1 MLCSI
6 GRDGLCGV
14 SALAGGYTVEESK
27 RPFETVK
34 MDKPNQRQGL
44 LESQP
49 IKLASIK
56 SAWESDQKGAAARKR
71 IVCAYFGALG
81 VLALLSILA
90 LASGNFIVAGLLP
103 VPIGL
108 LIWVYL
114 QTRRNLK
121 DFGNYESKLHDMGTE
136 LEDKNRQLRQLVQ
149 TDALTS
155 VLNRRGLEKALSTE
169 TNRVKRSG
177 KKNAAILVD
186 CDDFKSVNETLGHA
200 GGDAV
205 LQEMAAR
212 MRKAVRP
219 VDYVSRVGGDEF
231 IILLSELDLETAL
244 QVAERIRL
252 SICDGPVKAGD
263 KETMVS
269 SSLGVTMLPKEL
281 CTIEEILTA
290 ARLGLKHSKSG
301 GKNRVSTAD
310 LTKDTEIERTP
321 LSQLLS
327 GAENFRPF
335 KQPIVRLS
343 DGAVVASEMYCL
355 GPAGPFEMPEN
366 YFRLA
371 LEQNQLTSVDLKC
384 LRTLLN
390 AARRSEKGKRVH
402 LNVYPGT
409 LLDIPVEEFPA
420 LFAEISSNGGLCI
433 EVSGRQMFADAT
445 CLLERI
451 DELKR
456 LGAQILLDDIGSG
469 RSTIEHIM
477 ILEPNQLKIGQ
488 ALSQHV
494 SARPVKRKQLER
506 LVAIA
511 QSMGASVIADGVRSK
526 DDEKVLLETGVEYG
540 QGLIYGSSVEVK

>member
-1 MLCSI
+1 M
-6 GRDGLCGV
+6 
-14 SALAGGYTVEESK
+14 E
-27 RPFETVK
+27 
-34 MDKPNQRQGL
+34 KPNQRQGL

-56 SAWESDQKGAAARKR
+56 SAWESDKKGSAARQR
-71 IVCAYFGALG
+71 IVYAFFGALG
-81 VLALLSILA
+81 VLGVLIILA
-90 LASGNFIVAGLLP
+90 LVNGNFILAGLLP
-103 VPIGL
+103 LPIGL
-108 LIWVYL
+108 LTWVYL

-169 TNRVKRSG
+169 TNRAKRSN

-231 IILLSELDLETAL
+231 IILLSEIDLDTAL
-244 QVAERIRL
+244 QVAERVRL

-290 ARLGLKHSKSG
+290 ARMGLKHSKSG

-310 LTKDTEIERTP
+310 LGKDSEAERTP
-321 LSQLLS
+321 LGELLS

-335 KQPIVRLS
+335 KQPIVRLR
-343 DGAVVASEMYCL
+343 DGVVVASEMYCL
-355 GPAGPFEMPEN
+355 GPHGPFEMPEN

-384 LRTLLN
+384 LRTLLS
-390 AARRSEKGKRVH
+390 AAKRSEKGKRVH
-402 LNVYPGT
+402 LNLYPAT
-409 LLDIPVEEFPA
+409 LLDITVEEFPV
-420 LFAEISSNGGLCI
+420 LFGELSGNGGLCI
-433 EVSGRQMFADAT
+433 EISGRQMFADAT

-451 DELKR
+451 EELKR

-469 RSTIEHIM
+469 RSTIEHMM
-477 ILEPNQLKIGQ
+477 ILEPNLLKIGQ
-488 ALSQHV
+488 SLSQHI
-494 SARPVKRKQLER
+494 SAQPVKRKQLER

-511 QSMGASVIADGVRSK
+511 QSTGASIIADGVKSK

-540 QGLIYGSSVEVK
+540 QGLIYGASTELK

>member
-1 MLCSI
+1 
-6 GRDGLCGV
+6 
-14 SALAGGYTVEESK
+14 
-27 RPFETVK
+27 

-56 SAWESDQKGAAARKR
+56 SAWESDQKGAAARR
-71 IVCAYFGALG
+71 RMVYAYFGALG
-81 VLALLSILA
+81 VLVLMIILA
-90 LASGNFIVAGLLP
+90 LVSGNFIVAGLLP
-103 VPIGL
+103 LPIGL
-108 LIWVYL
+108 LVWVYL

-149 TDALTS
+149 MDALTS

-310 LTKDTEIERTP
+310 LVKDSEEERTP

-335 KQPIVRLS
+335 KQPIVCLQ

-384 LRTLLN
+384 LRTLLS
-390 AARRSEKGKRVH
+390 AAKRSEKGRRVH

-409 LLDIPVEEFPA
+409 LLDIPVEEFPT
-420 LFAEISSNGGLCI
+420 LFAEISGNGGLCI
-433 EVSGRQMFADAT
+433 EISGRQMFADAT

-456 LGAQILLDDIGSG
+456 MGAQILLDDVGSG
-469 RSTIEHIM
+469 RTTIEHMM

-494 SARPVKRKQLER
+494 SAQPVKRKQLER

-511 QSMGASVIADGVRSK
+511 RSMGASVIADGVKSK

-540 QGLIYGSSVEVK
+540 QGLIYGASAEVK

>member
-1 MLCSI
+1 
-6 GRDGLCGV
+6 
-14 SALAGGYTVEESK
+14 
-27 RPFETVK
+27 
-34 MDKPNQRQGL
+34 MDKQNQRQGL

-56 SAWESDQKGAAARKR
+56 SAWESDQKGAAARRKILIAFTIAFCSLSALMVYAFISANI
-71 IVCAYFGALG
+71 IVGG
-81 VLALLSILA
+81 MLLFA
-90 LASGNFIVAGLLP
+90 LATLS
-103 VPIGL
+103 
-108 LIWVYL
+108 WVFL
-114 QTRRNLK
+114 QAKRNLK

-169 TNRVKRSG
+169 TNRAKRSH

-244 QVAERIRL
+244 QVAERVRL

-263 KETMVS
+263 KETLVS

-290 ARLGLKHSKSG
+290 ARMGLKHSKSG

-310 LTKDTEIERTP
+310 LAKDAEAQRTP

-335 KQPIVRLS
+335 NQPIVRLR
-343 DGAVVASEMYCL
+343 DGVVVGSEMYCL

-390 AARRSEKGKRVH
+390 AAKRSERGKRVH
-402 LNVYPGT
+402 LNLYPGT
-409 LLDIPVEEFPA
+409 LLDIPVEEFPT
-420 LFAEISSNGGLCI
+420 LFAEVSANGGLCI
-433 EVSGRQMFADAT
+433 EISGRQMFADAT
-445 CLLERI
+445 CLLDRI

-456 LGAQILLDDIGSG
+456 IGAQILLDDIGSG
-469 RSTIEHIM
+469 RSTIEHMM

-488 ALSQHV
+488 MLSQHI
-494 SARPVKRKQLER
+494 SAQPVKRKQLQR

-511 QSMGASVIADGVRSK
+511 QSMGATIIADGVKSK
-526 DDEKVLLETGVEYG
+526 DDEKVLLETGVEFG
-540 QGLIYGSSVEVK
+540 QGLIYGSSTEVK

>member
-1 MLCSI
+1 MEK
-6 GRDGLCGV
+6 
-14 SALAGGYTVEESK
+14 A
-27 RPFETVK
+27 
-34 MDKPNQRQGL
+34 NQRQGL

-56 SAWESDQKGAAARKR
+56 SAWESDQRGSAARKR
-71 IVCAYFGALG
+71 MEYAFFASLG
-81 VLALLSILA
+81 VLVLLIIYA
-90 LASGNFIVAGLLP
+90 LASASFVIAGLLL

-108 LIWVYL
+108 LVWVYL

-155 VLNRRGLEKALSTE
+155 VLNRRGLEKALAAE
-169 TNRVKRSG
+169 TNRAKRSG
-177 KKNAAILVD
+177 KRNAAILVD

-212 MRKAVRP
+212 MRRAVRP

-231 IILLSELDLETAL
+231 IILLSELDLDTAL
-244 QVAERIRL
+244 QVAERVRL
-252 SICDGPVKAGD
+252 SICDGPVKAGE

-269 SSLGVTMLPKEL
+269 SSLGVTMLPKEV
-281 CTIEEILTA
+281 CTIEEILAA
-290 ARLGLKHSKSG
+290 AREGLKHSKTG

-310 LTKDTEIERTP
+310 IQNSGSVETNPMGQI
-321 LSQLLS
+321 LS
-327 GAENFRPF
+327 GAEHFRPF
-335 KQPIVRLS
+335 KQPIVRLK
-343 DGAVVASEMYCL
+343 DGAEVASEMYCM

-371 LEQNQLTSVDLKC
+371 LEQNQLTSIDLKC
-384 LRTLLN
+384 LRTLLQ
-390 AARRSEKGKRVH
+390 AAKRTEKGRRVH
-402 LNVYPGT
+402 INLYPAT
-409 LLDIPVEEFPA
+409 LLDIPVEEFQS
-420 LFAEISSNGGLCI
+420 LFSEISGSGGLCI
-433 EVSGRQMFADAT
+433 EISGRQMFADAT

-469 RSTIEHIM
+469 RSTIEHMM
-477 ILEPNQLKIGQ
+477 ILEPNLLKIGQ
-488 ALSQHV
+488 SVSQHIH
-494 SARPVKRKQLER
+494 AQPVKRKQLER
-506 LVAIA
+506 LVGIA
-511 QSMGASVIADGVRSK
+511 KSMGASLIADGVKSK
-526 DDEKVLLETGVEYG
+526 EDEKVLLETGVEYG
-540 QGLIYGSSVEVK
+540 QGLIYGGSSEIR

>member
-1 MLCSI
+1 
-6 GRDGLCGV
+6 
-14 SALAGGYTVEESK
+14 
-27 RPFETVK
+27 
-34 MDKPNQRQGL
+34 MDKPNPRQGL

-56 SAWESDQKGAAARKR
+56 SAWESDQRGAATRKR
-71 IVCAYFGALG
+71 IAYAFFGALG
-81 VLALLSILA
+81 ALGILVVVA
-90 LASGNFIVAGLLP
+90 LATGNFVLAGLLP
-103 VPIGL
+103 LPIGL
-108 LIWVYL
+108 LAWVFL
-114 QTRRNLK
+114 ESRRNLK

-169 TNRVKRSG
+169 TNRAKRSG

-231 IILLSELDLETAL
+231 IILLSEVDLDTAL
-244 QVAERIRL
+244 QVAERVRL

-290 ARLGLKHSKSG
+290 ARMGLKHSKSG

-310 LTKDTEIERTP
+310 LGKSAEEERTP
-321 LSQLLS
+321 LAQLLS

-335 KQPIVRLS
+335 KQPIVRLR
-343 DGAVVASEMYCL
+343 DGAVVASEVYCL

-384 LRTLLN
+384 LRTLLS
-390 AARRSEKGKRVH
+390 AAKRSEKGKRVH
-402 LNVYPGT
+402 LNLYPGT

-420 LFAEISSNGGLCI
+420 LFSEMSSNGGLCI
-433 EVSGRQMFADAT
+433 EISGRQMFADAT

-451 DELKR
+451 VELKR
-456 LGAQILLDDIGSG
+456 MGAQILLDDIGSG
-469 RSTIEHIM
+469 RSTIEHMM

-488 ALSQHV
+488 AVSQHIG
-494 SARPVKRKQLER
+494 SQPVKRKQLER

-511 QSMGASVIADGVRSK
+511 NSMNATIIADGVKSK

-540 QGLIYGSSVEVK
+540 QGLIYGASVEMR

>member
-1 MLCSI
+1 
-6 GRDGLCGV
+6 
-14 SALAGGYTVEESK
+14 
-27 RPFETVK
+27 
-34 MDKPNQRQGL
+34 MDKTNQRHGL

-56 SAWESDQKGAAARKR
+56 SAWESDQKGAAARRKILIAFTVAICSLAALSLYAFISAN
-71 IVCAYFGALG
+71 IVVGGMLFFVLG
-81 VLALLSILA
+81 TLV
-90 LASGNFIVAGLLP
+90 
-103 VPIGL
+103 
-108 LIWVYL
+108 WVFL
-114 QTRRNLK
+114 QAKRNLK

-149 TDALTS
+149 MDALTS

-169 TNRVKRSG
+169 TNRAKRSH

-231 IILLSELDLETAL
+231 IILLSEVDLETAL
-244 QVAERIRL
+244 QVAERVRL

-290 ARLGLKHSKSG
+290 ARMGLKHSKSG

-310 LTKDTEIERTP
+310 LAKDAEAERTP

-335 KQPIVRLS
+335 NQPIVRLR
-343 DGAVVASEMYCL
+343 DGVVVAFEMYCL

-390 AARRSEKGKRVH
+390 AAKHSEKGKRVH
-402 LNVYPGT
+402 LNLYPAT
-409 LLDIPVEEFPA
+409 LLDIPVEEFPT
-420 LFAEISSNGGLCI
+420 LFAGISANGGLCI
-433 EVSGRQMFADAT
+433 EISGRQMFADAT
-445 CLLERI
+445 CLLDRI

-456 LGAQILLDDIGSG
+456 LGAQLLLDDIGSG
-469 RSTIEHIM
+469 RSTIEHMM

-494 SARPVKRKQLER
+494 SAQPVKRRQLER

-511 QSMGASVIADGVRSK
+511 QSLGATIIADGVKSK
-526 DDEKVLLETGVEYG
+526 DDEKVLLETGVEFG

>member
-1 MLCSI
+1 
-6 GRDGLCGV
+6 
-14 SALAGGYTVEESK
+14 
-27 RPFETVK
+27 
-34 MDKPNQRQGL
+34 MDKQNPRQGL

-56 SAWESDQKGAAARKR
+56 SAWESDQKGSATRQRLFTAFVAAIA
-71 IVCAYFGALG
+71 CLGALTFY
-81 VLALLSILA
+81 ALVTASFISAAIA
-90 LASGNFIVAGLLP
+90 LVSLGLL
-103 VPIGL
+103 V
-108 LIWVYL
+108 WVFT
-114 QTRRNLK
+114 QAKKNLK
-121 DFGNYESKLHDMGTE
+121 DFGSYESKLHDMGSE

-169 TNRVKRSG
+169 TNRAKRSG

-219 VDYVSRVGGDEF
+219 ADYVSRVGGDEF
-231 IILLSELDLETAL
+231 IILLSEVDLDTAL
-244 QVAERIRL
+244 QVAERVRL

-290 ARLGLKHSKSG
+290 ARMGLKHSKSG

-310 LTKDTEIERTP
+310 LNREETEQTP
-321 LSQLLS
+321 LSNLLS

-335 KQPIVRLS
+335 KTPIVRLK
-343 DGAVVASEMYCL
+343 DGAVVANEVYCL
-355 GPAGPFEMPEN
+355 GPSGPFEMPEN

-371 LEQNQLTSVDLKC
+371 LEQNQLTSIDLKC

-390 AARRSEKGKRVH
+390 AAKRSEKGKRVH
-402 LNVYPGT
+402 LNLYPGT
-409 LLDIPVEEFPA
+409 LLDIPVSEFGA
-420 LFAEISSNGGLCI
+420 LFGDISGNGGMCI
-433 EVSGRQMFADAT
+433 EISGRQMFADAT

-451 DELKR
+451 EELKR
-456 LGAQILLDDIGSG
+456 LGAHILLDDIGSG
-469 RSTIEHIM
+469 RSTIEHMM

-488 ALSQHV
+488 ALSQHI
-494 SARPVKRKQLER
+494 SAQPVKRKQLER

-511 QSMGASVIADGVRSK
+511 QSMGASIIADGVKSK
-526 DDEKVLLETGVEYG
+526 DDEKALLETGVEYG
-540 QGLIYGSSVEVK
+540 QGLIYGASVPL